1 MRRHRS
7 EVHLFLDICQGLG
20 LACAVGVRPFLPAL
34 LTGALATQDL
44 GVDFDHTK
52 YSFLEQPWFL
62 FVLVVGTVLL
72 VLFERWRGVEST
84 ERGPAGLV
92 LAAIAAALGIL
103 LFAGSLADRGEV
115 TWPAVFGAACAIL
128 AFGAVRSLLGRTR
141 SRLDADAAGALPLYA
156 EALALAAAGLSVLL
170 PPLGLVVLAF
180 FAALTVTGRRREGE
194 KYAGLRILR

>member
-1 MRRHRS
+1 
-7 EVHLFLDICQGLG
+7 
-20 LACAVGVRPFLPAL
+20 
-34 LTGALATQDL
+34 
-44 GVDFDHTK
+44 VDFDNTK

-62 FVLVVGTVLL
+62 LVLVLGTIAL
-72 VLFERWRGVEST
+72 VAFERRRGVEAT

-92 LAAIAAALGIL
+92 LAAIAVALGIL

-128 AFGAVRSLLGRTR
+128 AFGAVRSLLARTR
-141 SRLDADAAGALPLYA
+141 TRLDAEATKALPLYA

-170 PPLGLVVLAF
+170 PPLGLVILVF